1 MKKVSFLIGITILLT
16 RVSAQTLPS
25 GFFMSDVSS
34 GASWN
39 APVGAA
45 FTTDGQRLFV
55 WEKDGRVYVCNRETN
70 GNYTKQSQAVSDI
83 SDEVGSWIDFGLIGF
98 ALDPQFENNGYVYAL
113 YVVDR
118 HHLLTGG
125 LPSNGYNAGTNQ
137 YFNATIGRVTRY
149 TTTTSE
155 GNLLAIP
162 SSRKVLI
169 GETRSTGLPML
180 YQSHGLGS

>member
-1 MKKVSFLIGITILLT
+1 MKKVSFFIGVIILFS
-16 RVSAQTLPS
+16 RVSAQTLPA

-39 APVGAA
+39 APVGTA

-55 WEKDGRVYVCNRETN
+55 WEKDGRVYVCNRQAD
-70 GNYTKQSQAVSDI
+70 GNYTKQSQAVLDI
-83 SDEVGSWIDFGLIGF
+83 SDEVGGWSDYGLLGF
-98 ALDPQFENNGYVYAL
+98 ALDPQFENNGYIYAL

-118 HHLLTGG
+118 HHLLTDG
-125 LPSNGYNAGTNQ
+125 LSSNGYNTATNE

-149 TTTTSE
+149 TTTTSG
-155 GNLLAIP
+155 GNLVAIP

-169 GETRSTGLPML
+169 GESRSTGMP
-180 YQSHGLGS
+180 YIV